1 VASRLVRD
9 AEEATGADI
18 VLLAVPDDAVAR
30 VAATVPPGPWLG
42 MLSGATPLAALG
54 DGPRRFVLHP
64 AQTMERDGGAVQL
77 DGVTAFV
84 TGASPEALRAAS
96 DLARALDLRVA
107 PLDESARPLPHLACV
122 LASPSLVALEAAAV
136 GVLARAG
143 IDREAALAAL
153 RPLVE
158 QSVARVFGAG
168 SLTPTG
174 PVARGDAGTIA
185 GHLAALE
192 RAVPELLPLYR
203 ALGEATLPL
212 VAPAA
217 AARAATAL
225 GVDAPRGLRASGG
238 DH

>member
-1 VASRLVRD
+1 VRETVG
-9 AEEATGADI
+9 AEI
-18 VLLAVPDDAVAR
+18 VLLAVPDDAIAA
-30 VAATVPPGPWLG
+30 VAAAVPGAPWLG

-64 AQTMERDGGAVQL
+64 AQTMERDAGAGQL

-84 TGASPEALRAAS
+84 TGAEGEALRVAS

-122 LASPSLVALEAAAV
+122 LASPYLVALEAAAV
-136 GVLARAG
+136 DVLARAG
-143 IDREAALAAL
+143 IGRADALAAL

-158 QSVARVFGAG
+158 QSVARVFAPG
-168 SLTPTG
+168 SSLAPTG

-185 GHLAALE
+185 RHLAAL
-192 RAVPELLPLYR
+192 AAAAPELVPLYR

-217 AARAATAL
+217 AARAALAL
-225 GVDAPRGLRASGG
+225 GVQPPVGLPRPPAE
-238 DH
+238 D